1 MVIMNKFILVGLTSL
16 LSLPALAEVSWE
28 TPQGNLKLYGDVE
41 INMDAASKSGQLTS
55 LRTSANKD
63 WKAGSREQWDING
76 RILIGLDGYR
86 RMNNGNFAGFTVQP
100 LADIGGH
107 MNLDDAAFFFGNEKD
122 WKVKVGRF
130 EAYDMFPLNQDTF
143 VQHSGNTA
151 NDLYSDGYGYI
162 YMMKEGRG
170 RSNNGGN
177 FLVSKYLGNW
187 YFEVNTILKDGT
199 TLFADK
205 NYHGNTL
212 ENEKNVAYI
221 RPVISW
227 KQDSLSAAI
236 AMESNVISNAY
247 GYRDDQGQ
255 FQDQSKRNGYGATL
269 TWNNQDK
276 DPENGIVANLSSAY
290 MDATNEKN
298 FSAGANILWRNFEIG
313 YIYAHNDIEY
323 FNSANAGLVTSGL
336 LTSPDKYDVHTIH
349 TSYKIANI
357 MDMNNFNLYLGA
369 YWSKLEV
376 SPDNKVVNAE
386 NDDRYGVR
394 ARFKYFF

>member
-1 MVIMNKFILVGLTSL
+1 MT
-16 LSLPALAEVSWE
+16 WE

-86 RMNNGNFAGFTVQP
+86 RLNNGNFAGFTVQP
-100 LADIGGH
+100 LADVGGS
-107 MNLDDAAFFFGNEKD
+107 MNLDDAAFFFGHEKD

-199 TLFADK
+199 SLFA
-205 NYHGNTL
+205 NSTYHGNTL
-212 ENEKNVAYI
+212 ENEKNVAYV

-227 KQDSLSAAI
+227 KQESLSAAI

-247 GYRDDQGQ
+247 GYRDDQGEW
-255 FQDQSKRNGYGATL
+255 QDQSKRNGYGATF
-269 TWNNQDK
+269 TFNNQDK

-323 FNSANAGLVTSGL
+323 FNSANAGVITSGI

-376 SPDNKVVNAE
+376 AENNKVVNGE

>member
-1 MVIMNKFILVGLTSL
+1 MNKFILVGLTSL
-16 LSLPALAEVSWE
+16 LSLPALAEVNWE

-86 RMNNGNFAGFTVQP
+86 RLNNGNFAGFTVQP
-100 LADIGGH
+100 LADVGGS
-107 MNLDDAAFFFGNEKD
+107 MNLDDAAFFFGHEKD

-199 TLFADK
+199 TLFA
-205 NYHGNTL
+205 NNTYHGNTL
-212 ENEKNVAYI
+212 ENEKNVAYV

-247 GYRDDQGQ
+247 GYRDDQGIW
-255 FQDQSKRNGYGATL
+255 QDQSKRNGYGATF
-269 TWNNQDK
+269 TFNNQDK

-313 YIYAHNDIEY
+313 YIFAHNDIEY
-323 FNSANAGLVTSGL
+323 FNSANAGVITSGI

-349 TSYKIANI
+349 TSYKIANV

-376 SPDNKVVNAE
+376 AENNKVVNGD

>member
-1 MVIMNKFILVGLTSL
+1 MNKFILVGLTSL
-16 LSLPALAEVSWE
+16 LSLPALAEVTWE
-28 TPQGNLKLYGDVE
+28 TTQGNLKLYGDVE

-86 RMNNGNFAGFTVQP
+86 RLNNGNFAGFTVQP
-100 LADIGGH
+100 LADVGGS
-107 MNLDDAAFFFGNEKD
+107 MNLDDAAFFFGHEKD

-177 FLVSKYLGNW
+177 FLMSKYLGNW

-199 TLFADK
+199 TLFA
-205 NYHGNTL
+205 NNTYHGNTL
-212 ENEKNVAYI
+212 ENEKNVAYV

-247 GYRDDQGQ
+247 GYRDDQGIW
-255 FQDQSKRNGYGATL
+255 QDQSKRNGYGATF
-269 TWNNQDK
+269 TFNNQDK

-313 YIYAHNDIEY
+313 YIFAHNDIEY
-323 FNSANAGLVTSGL
+323 FNSANAGVITSGI

-349 TSYKIANI
+349 TSYKIANV

-376 SPDNKVVNAE
+376 AENNKVVNGD